1 LLAVDRL
8 QIVFV
13 SKIINTY
20 PFCAACEPRSY
31 IQQSSVVILGNKEV
45 WRIDPTGQFLN
56 CHAVAIG
63 YGSDK
68 AQVELFQQVIRRSKE
83 NHNCE
88 QFFANLGLEEAI
100 EIACE
105 CIEQTIFPKGQ
116 DGQGSPTRSLSIP
129 WYGLVMD
136 YSGVTTSNRVPKR
149 KILRGKF
156 SPAVVQNS

>member
-1 LLAVDRL
+1 L
-8 QIVFV
+8 QIVLV
-13 SKIINTY
+13 CKQTKTY
-20 PFCAACEPRSY
+20 PFCAACKRRSH

-56 CHAVAIG
+56 CHAVALG
-63 YGSDK
+63 YGSDE

-83 NHNCE
+83 NNSCE
-88 QFFANLGLEEAI
+88 HFFANLGLEEAI

-105 CIEQTIFPKGQ
+105 CIEKTIFPKGH
-116 DGQGSPTRSLSIP
+116 DGQGSPTRYISIP

-136 YSGVTTSNRVPKR
+136 YSGVTASNRVPKR

-156 SPAVVQNS
+156 APAVV